1 MEGYYNGCS
10 LRINEHDDFYINH
23 RTDSI
28 MAKQLNPLFM
38 IELQDHSFTGDLE
51 TEKEWFKAWLYDH
64 AEFRNKIDK
73 NIGMPGNLLY
83 DADQK
88 LAVEGSRGLQQFAW
102 STALSGLLKLENN
115 KMRVAH

>member
-1 MEGYYNGCS
+1 
-10 LRINEHDDFYINH
+10 
-23 RTDSI
+23 
-28 MAKQLNPLFM
+28 
-38 IELQDHSFTGDLE
+38 
-51 TEKEWFKAWLYDH
+51 
-64 AEFRNKIDK
+64 
-73 NIGMPGNLLY
+73 MPGNLLY